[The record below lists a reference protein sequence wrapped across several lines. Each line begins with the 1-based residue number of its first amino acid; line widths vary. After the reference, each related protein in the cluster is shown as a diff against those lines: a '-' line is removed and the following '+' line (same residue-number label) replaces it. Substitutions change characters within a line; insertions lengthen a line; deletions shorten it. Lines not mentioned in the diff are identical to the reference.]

1 MDVYHLL
8 SKPELTEK
16 ASTRVCNALA
26 LLQVIVS
33 LLLSD
38 VKLNEDRLF
47 CLLIILTR
55 MKFCLSIPPLIHL
68 I

>member
-1 MDVYHLL
+1 MDVYHML
-8 SKPELTEK
+8 SKPDLTEK

-26 LLQVIVS
+26 LLQVIIS

-47 CLLIILTR
+47 CLLIILTC
-55 MKFCLSIPPLIHL
+55 MKLCLSIPPRIHV